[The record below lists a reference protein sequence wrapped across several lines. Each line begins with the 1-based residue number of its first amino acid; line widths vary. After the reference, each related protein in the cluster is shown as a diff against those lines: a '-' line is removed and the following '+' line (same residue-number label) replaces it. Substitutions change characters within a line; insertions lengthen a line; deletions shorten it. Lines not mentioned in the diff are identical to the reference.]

1 MAFTPVQKLS
11 IGTGAALSLVALVG
25 LVSYLSITQMI
36 GGERAVAAANANIA
50 RIDRVGA
57 RTVDAENAQRG
68 FVSTGDTL
76 YLPAIELAQSDVEF
90 ALDSLRTATEDH
102 PSQRQ
107 NLDRVSQLVATRFRE
122 LRMAV
127 SVRQRSG
134 LDSAAKVLKAERAVR
149 ARDGVGPL
157 LNRMRDEELV
167 VLGERTRVMTDRGVA
182 ASNFILVGSFLALI
196 LAAIALQPLRPSVSR
211 RLTQRLS
218 QVMLPP
224 LPELQLTMNEAARH
238 AGDRLS
244 RLQQVVAAMNGRV
257 SASEVAGALLMRGAP
272 PLVASLGFVAHGR
285 GVALTILRSAGD
297 APYLAA
303 GSPVP
308 SNLMAPLIRAE
319 QGLEPVVIESRAER
333 HAEFPSLGRFSDNG
347 TSDGAFAAVPLVADG
362 AAHGVFVL
370 AFADNRQFS
379 DDERAYLATLG
390 RLGGTAMSRATL

>member
-1 MAFTPVQKLS
+1 VAFTPVQKLS

-257 SASEVAGALLMRGAP
+257 SASEVAGALLMRGAR
-272 PLVASLGFVAHGR
+272 AWRRAHH
-285 GVALTILRSAGD
+285 
-297 APYLAA
+297 P
-303 GSPVP
+303 
-308 SNLMAPLIRAE
+308 
-319 QGLEPVVIESRAER
+319 
-333 HAEFPSLGRFSDNG
+333 
-347 TSDGAFAAVPLVADG
+347 AV
-362 AAHGVFVL
+362 
-370 AFADNRQFS
+370 
-379 DDERAYLATLG
+379 
-390 RLGGTAMSRATL
+390 GG